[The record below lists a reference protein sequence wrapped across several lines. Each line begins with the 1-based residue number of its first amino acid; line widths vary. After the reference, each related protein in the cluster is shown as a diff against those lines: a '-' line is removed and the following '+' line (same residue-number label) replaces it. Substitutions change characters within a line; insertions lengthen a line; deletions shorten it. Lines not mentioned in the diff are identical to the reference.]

1 MTSTTDTPPTAAQ
14 SIPAAGTNG
23 GSAGSLISQ
32 TDDPP
37 AAAPLADAT
46 ATTVETSH
54 GRSRRHARRARLY
67 VYALTAV
74 VVSAVVVALAASNTA
89 KTKVSWIIGSSHVS
103 LVWMVLATVVLGW
116 LLGLFT
122 AAALHRRTRAPR

>member
-1 MTSTTDTPPTAAQ
+1 MDSTTDTPPTAAQ
-14 SIPAAGTNG
+14 PTPASGTNG
-23 GSAGSLISQ
+23 GSAGSLISP
-32 TDDPP
+32 TDDSP
-37 AAAPLADAT
+37 AAAPVAD

-54 GRSRRHARRARLY
+54 GRSRRHALRARLY

-74 VVSAVVVALAASNTA
+74 VVSALVVALAASNTS
-89 KTKVSWIIGSSHVS
+89 KTKVSWIVGSSHVS

-122 AAALHRRTRAPR
+122 AAALHHRTRAPR